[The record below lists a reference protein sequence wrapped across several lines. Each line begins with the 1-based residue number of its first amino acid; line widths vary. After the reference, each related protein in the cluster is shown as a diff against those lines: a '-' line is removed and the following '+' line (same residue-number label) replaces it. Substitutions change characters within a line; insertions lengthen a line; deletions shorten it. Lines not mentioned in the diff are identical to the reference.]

1 MMYILLV
8 YFGATSMTLT
18 VWIRLQRLIKSQ
30 SQSDRGRVSTVTG
43 DSKLLVLGLSQPS
56 KESLYSCSN
65 AGCSHSQKLRT
76 SSVKTRVEYYE
87 YLEL

>member
-1 MMYILLV
+1 MMSILLV
-8 YFGATSMTLT
+8 YFGVTSMTLLIWT
-18 VWIRLQRLIKSQ
+18 RLQRLKESQ
-30 SQSDRGRVSTVTG
+30 SRLDRGRVSTVTG

-56 KESLYSCSN
+56 KENLYSSSN
-65 AGCSHSQKLRT
+65 DGCLHSQKLRT